1 MRLPKGVCVL
11 NNPVTRKPKIGEIYM
26 YVNLFW
32 LAVFAYVF
40 VPIFNNFI
48 LQLII
53 LFTDGNI
60 AYGALSETVSVI
72 RDVLGAIS
80 SFVGLGTLVICLIN
94 FGKNAFGVTV
104 MAFATHGISFCTSLF
119 TYAIYGGNDALTA
132 FFLLGADMLVNLFV
146 YGIIYLAV
154 MYIVKKRTTV
164 LNVPPYKL
172 GVLSLKHPLSYAFFL
187 VALIYGG
194 ANILATLYTMI
205 GDFLDPSLGPPVGLA
220 DTLYW
225 VLEYFSIIISV
236 CIGYFIMLFIG
247 SIAEKWK
254 KRLF

>member
-1 MRLPKGVCVL
+1 MNTSL
-11 NNPVTRKPKIGEIYM
+11 NRKPKIGEKYM

-32 LAVFAYVF
+32 LAVGVYVF
-40 VPIFNNFI
+40 IPIFNNFI

-60 AYGALSETVSVI
+60 AYGSLSESVSVV
-72 RDVLGAIS
+72 RDVLAAAANFI
-80 SFVGLGTLVICLIN
+80 GLGTFAVCLIN

-119 TYAIYGGNDALTA
+119 TYSLYGGNDAITA
-132 FFLLGADMLVNLFV
+132 FFLLGADMLVNMLV
-146 YGIIYLAV
+146 YAVIYLAV
-154 MYIVKKRTTV
+154 MYIVKKKNTV

-172 GVLSLKHPLSYAFFL
+172 SAINLKHPLSLAFFT

-194 ANILATLYTMI
+194 ADILATLYTMI
-205 GDFLDPSLGPPVGLA
+205 GDFLDPSLGPPVSLA

-225 VLEYFSIIISV
+225 VLEYFSSIISV
-236 CIGYFIMLFIG
+236 CIGYFAMLFIG
-247 SIAEKWK
+247 SVSEKWK
-254 KRLF
+254 KRL